1 MPCCHSKKGNLSIE
15 LPMSETERGE
25 DANGDTQAS
34 SKDRIDGCKG
44 KGKGKLLRCCSPPFK
59 GYQNGPIFSG
69 ARTMREL
76 SAGAGLK
83 SRVSRGRIRPG
94 I

>member
-1 MPCCHSKKGNLSIE
+1 MPCCHSKKGSLSIE
-15 LPMSETERGE
+15 LHVSENERGE

-34 SKDRIDGCKG
+34 SKARIDDCKG
-44 KGKGKLLRCCSPPFK
+44 KGKGKLLGCCSPPFK
-59 GYQNGPIFSG
+59 GYQNGPTFPG

-76 SAGAGLK
+76 SAGAALK